1 MRSKHQKGA
10 ENPSAF
16 LCTVP
21 DFLRL
26 FPPNLHNLFFFY
38 DFTVSPDSLQ
48 IVEQAVLL
56 IKDVDDNIA
65 VVHQNPVC
73 GLIACLLYTY
83 PSPRD

>member
-1 MRSKHQKGA
+1 MISTIHDSLIAGLEAELTTYMRSKHQKGA

-65 VVHQNPVC
+65 VVH
-73 GLIACLLYTY
+73 
-83 PSPRD
+83 